1 MQIPYETSARPD
13 TGLYNAKLGIW
24 LFLASEVMLFGGL
37 FSGYLFLRLGAED
50 GYWPQGLLNVPI
62 GTMNTAVL
70 IASSVTIVLTW
81 AHLKMRQWAAAQRYL
96 LITILCGI
104 VFLFVKLVF
113 EYPQKFRHFGA
124 YIKKDVVGQ
133 YEQFLGNN
141 DRRDRG
147 KPPRYEI
154 TGHLHGVILDAE
166 GADQDKLNAVL
177 TKYSLKAEPD
187 HHDPKHLVVQHAS
200 DPHKGVLPSTAE
212 QIAKV
217 PGAKLIAFEVGMD
230 PINADADDPVKARTH
245 DHAHFWPVSATDKIA
260 IIQVKDVQ
268 WASSFAPKH
277 NSYFAIYFTI
287 TGLHGLHVLG
297 GVIVMAYFYLFG
309 EKIYRKNP
317 EHQAN
322 RIEVVGLFW
331 HFVDLVWIFVFPIFY
346 LL

>member
-50 GYWPQGLLNVPI
+50 GYWPHGLLNVPV
-62 GTMNTAVL
+62 GTFNTAVL

-81 AHLKMRQWAAAQRYL
+81 ANLKMRKWAAAQRYL
-96 LITILCGI
+96 LTTILCGV
-104 VFLFVKLVF
+104 VFLVVKLAY
-113 EYPQKFRHFGA
+113 EYPQKFDHFGA
-124 YIKKDVVGQ
+124 YIKKDSAAQ
-133 YEQFLGNN
+133 YEEYLGNEELKK
-141 DRRDRG
+141 RG

-154 TGHLHGVILDAE
+154 TGHLHGLIIDAE
-166 GADQDKLNAVL
+166 SVDKQQLNSFLA
-177 TKYSLKAEPD
+177 KHQLKAEPD
-187 HHDPKHLVVQHAS
+187 HHDPKHLMVQHAS
-200 DPHKGVLPSTAE
+200 DPKKGVSPAVAEKIVKLPG
-212 QIAKV
+212 V
-217 PGAKLIAFEVGMD
+217 KLLTFEVAMD
-230 PINADADDPVKARTH
+230 ETNADPKNPAN
-245 DHAHFWPVSATDKIA
+245 DHPHFWHKHPTDKIA
-260 IIQVKDVQ
+260 NIHVKDVNPGG
-268 WASSFAPKH
+268 WSSFAPKH

-297 GVIVMAYFYLFG
+297 GVVVMAYFFFFG

>member
-50 GYWPQGLLNVPI
+50 GYWPQGLLNVPV
-62 GTMNTAVL
+62 GTFNTAVL

-81 AHLKMRQWAAAQRYL
+81 ANLKMRKWAAAQRYL
-96 LITILCGI
+96 LTTILCGV
-104 VFLFVKLVF
+104 VFLVVKLAY
-113 EYPQKFRHFGA
+113 EYPQKFQHFGA
-124 YIKKDVVGQ
+124 YIKKDAAAQ
-133 YEQFLGNN
+133 YEQYLGNN
-141 DRRDRG
+141 ELKERG
-147 KPPRYEI
+147 KAPRYEI
-154 TGHLHGVILDAE
+154 MGHLHGVIIDAA
-166 GADQDKLNAVL
+166 GADKQQLSAL
-177 TKYSLKAEPD
+177 LAKYQLKAEAD
-187 HHDPKHLVVQHAS
+187 HHDPTHELVTHAS
-200 DPHKGVLPSTAE
+200 DPKKGVSPAVSE
-212 QIAKV
+212 KIAKL
-217 PGAKLIAFEVGMD
+217 PGVKLIAFEVGLD
-230 PINADADDPVKARTH
+230 EVNADPKNPSH
-245 DHAHFWPVSATDKIA
+245 DHAHFWHKPPTDKIA
-260 IIQVKDVQ
+260 IIQAKDVS

-277 NSYFAIYFTI
+277 NSYFAVYFTI

-297 GVIVMAYFYLFG
+297 GVVVMTYFFFFG
-309 EKIYRKNP
+309 ERIYRKNP

>member
-81 AHLKMRQWAAAQRYL
+81 AHLKMRKWKEAQRYL

-104 VFLFVKLVF
+104 LFLFVKLVF
-113 EYPQKFRHFGA
+113 EYPEKFAHFGA
-124 YIKKDVVGQ
+124 YIKKDSVAQ
-133 YEQFLGNN
+133 YEQYLGNEE
-141 DRRDRG
+141 RAARG

-154 TGHLHGVILDAE
+154 TGHLHGLIIESAGADKAQLDALL
-166 GADQDKLNAVL
+166 AKKQ
-177 TKYSLKAEPD
+177 LKMEAD
-187 HHDPKHLVVQHAS
+187 HHDPKHQLVQHAS
-200 DPHKGVLPSTAE
+200 DPKKGVSPAVAE
-212 QIAKV
+212 TIVKV
-217 PGAKLIAFEVGMD
+217 PGVKLIAFEVGMD
-230 PINADADDPVKARTH
+230 EVNADPKNPAH
-245 DHAHFWPVSATDKIA
+245 DHAHFWHKKPTDKIA
-260 IIQVKDVQ
+260 LIQAKDVT

-277 NSYFAIYFTI
+277 NSYFAVYFTI
-287 TGLHGLHVLG
+287 TALHGLHVLA
-297 GVIVMAYFYLFG
+297 GVLVMAYFYFFG
-309 EKIYRKNP
+309 EQIYRKNP